1 MATGKKYD
9 YVIEQ
14 QDSQW
19 AAKITRKASSTK
31 TVITQQKDGF
41 KTEEEA
47 QDWAAQCLK
56 ELTETLRK
64 SNLRHTEQRKN
75 NDEIRRQRSS
85 RRATKTEQAKAKLA
99 AEKALEES
107 EIDGE

>member
-1 MATGKKYD
+1 M
-9 YVIEQ
+9 
-14 QDSQW
+14 
-19 AAKITRKASSTK
+19 
-31 TVITQQKDGF
+31 
-41 KTEEEA
+41 
-47 QDWAAQCLK
+47 
-56 ELTETLRK
+56 RK

-107 EIDGE
+107 ETDGE